1 MIYVSNRYDADD
13 LDCWADD
20 ILMQWHLV
28 VCCKF
33 LSLVLRDSSSSHS
46 AS

>member
-20 ILMQWHLV
+20 ILMQM
-28 VCCKF
+28 
-33 LSLVLRDSSSSHS
+33 
-46 AS
+46 ASCGLL